1 MTLLLPP
8 PPPPDTRL
16 MSDPLLLEVAVG
28 GGGLLVVEFPP
39 PLFLRRRII
48 LRLELKLMLLMDLD
62 QFLLRAKP
70 CLADIF
76 GVFYRLRI
84 VCMKHFDK
92 FTSGGE
98 TCINYFLDV
107 GILLQ

>member
-1 MTLLLPP
+1 
-8 PPPPDTRL
+8 

-28 GGGLLVVEFPP
+28 GGGLLVGFEFPP

-76 GVFYRLRI
+76 VFFSVENCLYQTFRQVYKRRRN
-84 VCMKHFDK
+84 V
-92 FTSGGE
+92 
-98 TCINYFLDV
+98 
-107 GILLQ
+107 

>member
-1 MTLLLPP
+1 MAKPSVTLLLPP

-28 GGGLLVVEFPP
+28 GGLGGFEFPP

-76 GVFYRLRI
+76 GFFSVENCLYETFRQVYKQRRN
-84 VCMKHFDK
+84 VCKLV
-92 FTSGGE
+92 S
-98 TCINYFLDV
+98 
-107 GILLQ
+107 

>member
-1 MTLLLPP
+1 
-8 PPPPDTRL
+8 

-76 GVFYRLRI
+76 GGFSVEN
-84 VCMKHFDK
+84 VCMKRFGK
-92 FTSGGE
+92 FTSGEE
-98 TCINYFLDV
+98 TCVN
-107 GILLQ
+107 

>member
-1 MTLLLPP
+1 
-8 PPPPDTRL
+8 

-28 GGGLLVVEFPP
+28 GGGLLVGFEFPP

-76 GVFYRLRI
+76 GFFRLRI
-84 VCMKHFDK
+84 VCIKHFDK
-92 FTSGGE
+92 FTSGEE
-98 TCINYFLDV
+98 TCEN
-107 GILLQ
+107 